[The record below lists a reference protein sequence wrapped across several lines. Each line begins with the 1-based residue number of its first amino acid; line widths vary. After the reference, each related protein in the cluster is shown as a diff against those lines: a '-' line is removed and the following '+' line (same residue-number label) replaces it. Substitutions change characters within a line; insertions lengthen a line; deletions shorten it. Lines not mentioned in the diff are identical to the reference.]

1 MPDPAVAPPAA
12 RPAGWPRAATVS
24 VFFIH
29 GLLFASWT
37 AHIPQVKDHAGLTVG
52 ALGLALLGA
61 PAGSVSAM
69 LASARLLPRLGSRR
83 MVRACLI
90 GYCATGPL
98 VGLAGSLPALF
109 AALFAWGVFQGS
121 LDVSMNTQAVTVE
134 RARARPLMS
143 GFHGCWSIGTLA
155 GAAAGVAGVA
165 LGVSLTAQLLLLG
178 APALMAGEALSARML
193 PDAGRPDPGR
203 PDPGRPDPGR
213 PGARRPARRARRLSG
228 RLPRL
233 SWPLRR
239 LSWPLPRLSGPVLV
253 LGAIAFASMLCE
265 GASADWASV
274 FLRGPVHAGAAVAG
288 LGYTAYSLT
297 MVIVRL
303 SGNRLL
309 ARRPVQSLLPALAA
323 VALAG
328 FVAGLADRTAAAVI
342 GGFACLGIGLAL
354 IVPTTNSAAGRLPGL
369 SPGAAI
375 AAVSTCGWLGFV
387 CGPPLIGAL
396 ASATSLPLALGVIP
410 ALVAF
415 IAVATAVTRQIRAPG
430 PAGRQRDPAMSRAAR

>member
-1 MPDPAVAPPAA
+1 VPDPAAAPSAA

-69 LASARLLPRLGSRR
+69 LVSARLLPRLGSRR
-83 MVRACLI
+83 MVRGCLV
-90 GYCATGPL
+90 GYCAAGPL

-134 RARARPLMS
+134 RARGRPLMS

-178 APALMAGEALSARML
+178 APALVAGEALSARML
-193 PDAGRPDPGR
+193 PDAGRPDA
-203 PDPGRPDPGR
+203 D
-213 PGARRPARRARRLSG
+213 RRARRLS
-228 RLPRL
+228 RPTRPAR
-233 SWPLRR
+233 SAEPLR
-239 LSWPLPRLSGPVLV
+239 RLSGPVLA

-328 FVAGLADRTAAAVI
+328 FVAGLADGTAAAAI
-342 GGFACLGIGLAL
+342 AGFACLGIGLAL

-430 PAGRQRDPAMSRAAR
+430 PAGRQPGPAMSRAAR

>member
-1 MPDPAVAPPAA
+1 VPEPAITPPTAPPAVSEA
-12 RPAGWPRAATVS
+12 ASAVRWPRAATVS

-37 AHIPQVKDHAGLTVG
+37 AHIPQVRDHAGLSVG

-61 PAGSVSAM
+61 PAGSVAAM

-83 MVRACLI
+83 MVRACI
-90 GYCATGPL
+90 VGYCAAGPL

-109 AALFAWGVFQGS
+109 AALFAWGAFQGS
-121 LDVSMNTQAVTVE
+121 LDVSMNTQAVAVE
-134 RARARPLMS
+134 RARGRPLMS

-178 APALMAGEALSARML
+178 APALVVAEILGARML
-193 PDAGRPDPGR
+193 PDAHPARQAPRAPRP
-203 PDPGRPDPGR
+203 
-213 PGARRPARRARRLSG
+213 RPARRFSR
-228 RLPRL
+228 
-233 SWPLRR
+233 
-239 LSWPLPRLSGPVLV
+239 PVLI

-274 FLRGPVHAGAAVAG
+274 FLRGPVHVGAAVAG

-309 ARRPVQSLLPALAA
+309 ARFPVRSLLPALAA
-323 VALAG
+323 VAFAG
-328 FVAGLADRTAAAVI
+328 FTAGLAVRTGAAAI
-342 GGFACLGIGLAL
+342 AGFACLGIGLAL
-354 IVPTTNSAAGRLPGL
+354 IVPTLNSAAGRLPGL

-375 AAVSTCGWLGFV
+375 VAVSTCGWLGFV
-387 CGPPLIGAL
+387 CGPPLIGEL
-396 ASATSLPLALGVIP
+396 ASATSLALALGVVP
-410 ALVAF
+410 VLVAF
-415 IAVATAVTRQIRAPG
+415 IAVATALIPQLRARGPG
-430 PAGRQRDPAMSRAAR
+430 RAQPDPAMSSAAR